1 MRREGLIFKTL
12 VPETGLLHY
21 PKYLSYTKTS
31 ASFLGLG
38 AFYLFLPADKP
49 TPVPNN
55 LLLFENGLFH
65 DPK

>member
-38 AFYLFLPADKP
+38 AFYLFLPASKL
-49 TPVPNN
+49 TTTQIK
-55 LLLFENGLFH
+55 LYRWEWIIS
-65 DPK
+65 